1 MYEVYV
7 IKVDGRPVYAGRINI
22 KMKSPHNTYK
32 SKCRRFAEQYGGVAE
47 HEVVLTT
54 AEPGL
59 ANARVSRLTREI
71 GLELAKSQPM
81 NFVKRRR
88 AFFISPK
95 SKHHVPDF
103 EYVMVNGT
111 WVLKDL
117 AREDMNDAV

>member
-7 IKVDGRPVYAGRINI
+7 IKVDGRPVYAGRINVE
-22 KMKSPHNTYK
+22 MKSPLNTYK
-32 SKCRRFAEQYGGVAE
+32 SKCRRFAEEYGGVAE
-47 HEVVLTT
+47 HEVVLVT

-59 ANARVSRLTREI
+59 ANARASRLTREI
-71 GLELAKSQPM
+71 GAELAKSQPM

-95 SKHHVPDF
+95 SKYHVPNF
-103 EYVMVNGT
+103 EYVMENGT

-117 AREDMNDAV
+117 ALKDNTNAV